1 VVARSALFLLLGCC
15 GCAPVSRGLTVPNN
29 LWSVTVLGDSTDA
42 RFAATVQAVA
52 HWNALL
58 DTIGARIRLAPPV
71 TSPQRVSESA
81 IRGLSSS
88 VRSRRVT
95 RPAELDSIAG
105 DLVIALTDLDII
117 SYGYSPQRLGRGF
130 IALRSALLPPL
141 RLPNVA
147 RNVVAHEIGHV
158 LGLPHNDLPGML
170 MCSGPE
176 ACRPIAFRSDTAVF
190 FPLTVFERR
199 LIADRWR

>member
-1 VVARSALFLLLGCC
+1 
-15 GCAPVSRGLTVPNN
+15 VPANN

-42 RFAATVQAVA
+42 RFAATQQAIT

-58 DTIGARIRLAPPV
+58 DTIGVRIRLAQPV
-71 TSPQRVSESA
+71 TSSKRLPERVIRALSA
-81 IRGLSSS
+81 S
-88 VRSRRVT
+88 VRSRRLD
-95 RPAELDSIAG
+95 RYAELDSIPG
-105 DLVIALTDLDII
+105 DLLIAFTNLDII

-130 IALRSALLPPL
+130 IALRSAFIPPL

-147 RNVVAHEIGHV
+147 RNIVAHEIGHV
-158 LGLPHNDLPGML
+158 LGLPHNDLPGTL

-176 ACRPIAFRSDTAVF
+176 ACRPTQFRSDTAVF

-199 LIADRWR
+199 LIANRWR

>member
-1 VVARSALFLLLGCC
+1 M
-15 GCAPVSRGLTVPNN
+15 
-29 LWSVTVLGDSTDA
+29 
-42 RFAATVQAVA
+42 RFAATMQAIA

-71 TSPQRVSESA
+71 TSVQRVPERA
-81 IRGLSSS
+81 IRELSSS

-95 RPAELDSIAG
+95 RPAELDVVAG
-105 DLVIALTDLDII
+105 DLVIAFTDLDIL

-130 IALRSALLPPL
+130 IALRSAFLPPL
-141 RLPNVA
+141 RMPNVA

-158 LGLPHNDLPGML
+158 LGLPHNDLPGTL

-176 ACRPIAFRSDTAVF
+176 ACRPMAYRSDSAVF
-190 FPLTVFERR
+190 LPLTVFERQ